1 MKKSELDQIIKEEIE
16 AVINE
21 NILQKGFGKAYKYLK
36 RKIKGKPAAKPSL
49 NFYSKAASELKDQL
63 TVGNREYI
71 KMVLKNVEDLMAKK
85 PDTVYL
91 LHDAP
96 VFQLL
101 KNASKK
107 HIDSMSFPDKQKA
120 NLFFK
125 STFTGNDRL
134 KRSDITNL
142 INLMDELHLRTLQE
156 KLDTS
161 KNI

>member
-1 MKKSELDQIIKEEIE
+1 MKKTELEQIIREEVE
-16 AVINE
+16 AVIAE
-21 NILQKGFGKAYKYLK
+21 SILRKGFKYLK

-71 KMVLKNVEDLMAKK
+71 KMVLKNVDDLMTKK

-91 LHDAP
+91 VHDAP
-96 VFQLL
+96 GFKLL

-134 KRSDITNL
+134 KQSDIKKL